1 MKNSDFI
8 DISHPNWVMKRSLGS
23 NLFYVGKLQFFI
35 NNETIRFEMHCQFIA
50 YLENRLRKFVKSLI
64 LFKYFIPLMEPMD
77 DDQLRQW
84 QVKKIMS
91 AFVFTFIPFSVISKP
106 VSIIISLA
114 SPDFVWAKRNEKK
127 NNGQKKW
134 RKEITK
140 RALRM
145 FLFKIILCN
154 DDVVKNKFQPSN
166 RSKMLKCILAG
177 KWMTYLVF
185 RSIWM
190 SVNVLPSICY
200 HLLVCWA
207 VYFVYSFCLYCAFV
221 YSICIDL
228 FVRSQYNGTLTQ
240 ILLFTRSWTSR

>member
-1 MKNSDFI
+1 
-8 DISHPNWVMKRSLGS
+8 MKRSLGS

-35 NNETIRFEMHCQFIA
+35 NNETIRFEMRCQFIA
-50 YLENRLRKFVKSLI
+50 CLENRLTKLVKSLI
-64 LFKYFIPLMEPMD
+64 LIKYFIPLMEPMD
-77 DDQLRQW
+77 GDQLRQW

-114 SPDFVWAKRNEKK
+114 SPDFIWAKRNEKK
-127 NNGQKKW
+127 NNDGQKKW

-140 RALRM
+140 KGVENV
-145 FLFKIILCN
+145 FLQDYLSN

-185 RSIWM
+185 RSICM
-190 SVNVLPSICY
+190 STNVLPSICY
-200 HLLVCWA
+200 YLLVCWA
-207 VYFVYSFCLYCAFV
+207 VYFVDSFCLYCAFV

-228 FVRSQYNGTLTQ
+228 FVRSQYNGTLAQ
-240 ILLFTRSWTSR
+240 ILLFSWTWTSR